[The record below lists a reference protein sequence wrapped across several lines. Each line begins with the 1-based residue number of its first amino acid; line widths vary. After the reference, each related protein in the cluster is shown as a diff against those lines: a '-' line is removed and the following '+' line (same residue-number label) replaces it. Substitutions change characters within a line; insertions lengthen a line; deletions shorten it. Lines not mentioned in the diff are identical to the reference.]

1 MPVQGTENAA
11 AAPAAARRA
20 AGQHGAVR
28 IRRFRRLVRDGQLDR
43 HRGGRRHRRADQLFP
58 WRRHPAT
65 GGHPRPHA
73 STAVPPL
80 RGSTPPRPSCAADD
94 TRERTARDRYRY

>member
-1 MPVQGTENAA
+1 MPVQGTEYATGVA
-11 AAPAAARRA
+11 GAGRRA
-20 AGQHGAVR
+20 VGQHGAVR

-65 GGHPRPHA
+65 GGHTWPRA
-73 STAVPPL
+73 FTAVPADPPL
-80 RGSTPPRPSCAADD
+80 RDRTRPPRAHPAVP
-94 TRERTARDRYRY
+94 